1 MSSTLFKKVDYSLG
15 KLMQDIAIGSLGL
28 PDIQR
33 PFVWPNAKVRD
44 LFDSMYKGY
53 PVGYFLFWETGANG
67 VGSKVIGAETKQKA
81 ASLLI
86 VDGQQRLTSLY
97 AVVHKVAVLRDNF
110 EHEFIRIAFN
120 PLKGEFVVPDAAT
133 DKQAEFIPDISEVFL
148 KDTYETISDY
158 LGRLRLARDVSKDE
172 EHLIAKAIGRLA
184 GLTNYPFV
192 ALELTQSA
200 NEEQVADVFVR
211 INSEGKKLNQ
221 SDFILTLMSVF
232 WDQGRTDLEHFSIG
246 TRKPIQGNGASPFNP
261 IFQPEPDQLLR
272 VNVGVAFRRGRLE
285 HVYSILRGKDLRT
298 GEFSSAR
305 RETQFAEL
313 KEAQGRV
320 LNLTHWA
327 DFLNVVRTAG
337 YRHLRYVS
345 SEGALIF
352 AYQLYLIGRT
362 EFGVEPFAL
371 KQTVARW
378 LFMSLL
384 TGRYTSSPESRY
396 ETDLKLLPDGNDPTA
411 FVKALQGVE
420 LATLTDDY
428 WAKTLPLELSTSA
441 SRGPSLF
448 AYYAALVLCDAKALF
463 SKGKVADL
471 LDPPAIG
478 NKKPLERHHLF
489 PKRYLHKIGTTE
501 LRDTNQIAN
510 YALVEWDD
518 NIAISDIPPKDYW
531 PKYANRF
538 SDAELKEMMH
548 WHALPEGW
556 QEMSYQDFLVA
567 RRPLIAKVI
576 CQGYEKLTGAG
587 SA

>member
-1 MSSTLFKKVDYSLG
+1 MSETLFKEVHYTLG
-15 KLMQDIAIGSLGL
+15 GLIHDIGLGRIGL

-33 PFVWPNAKVRD
+33 PFVWANAKVRD

-53 PVGYFLFWETGANG
+53 PVGYFLFWQTGSED
-67 VGSKVIGAETKQKA
+67 VTSKVIGQESKQKA
-81 ASLLI
+81 PSLLI

-97 AVVHKVAVLRDNF
+97 AVVRKEAVLRDNF

-120 PLKGEFVVPDAAT
+120 PLTGEFAVPDAT
-133 DKQAEFIPDISEVFL
+133 TEKKPEFIPDISEVFL
-148 KDTYETISDY
+148 KDTYETISGY
-158 LGRLRLARDVSKDE
+158 LDRLRQARDLAKDE
-172 EHLIAKAIGRLA
+172 EHRIAKAIGRLA
-184 GLTNYPFV
+184 GLTNFPFV
-192 ALELTQSA
+192 ALELTQTA

-232 WDQGRTDLEHFSIG
+232 WDQGRTDLEKFSIA
-246 TRKPIQGNGASPFNP
+246 TRKPGQSHGASPFNP

-298 GEFSSAR
+298 GEFSPAR
-305 RETQFAEL
+305 RDAQFADL

-327 DFLNVVRTAG
+327 DFLNVVRAAG

-371 KQTVARW
+371 KQAVARW

-396 ETDLKLLPDGNDPTA
+396 ETDLKLLPDGNDPSA
-411 FVKALQGVE
+411 FVKALKAVE

-441 SRGPSLF
+441 SRGPSLY
-448 AYYAALVLCDAKALF
+448 AYYAALVLCEARALF

-471 LDPPAIG
+471 LAAC
-478 NKKPLERHHLF
+478 R
-489 PKRYLHKIGTTE
+489 TTPQ
-501 LRDTNQIAN
+501 T
-510 YALVEWDD
+510 
-518 NIAISDIPPKDYW
+518 
-531 PKYANRF
+531 
-538 SDAELKEMMH
+538 
-548 WHALPEGW
+548 
-556 QEMSYQDFLVA
+556 VA
-567 RRPLIAKVI
+567 
-576 CQGYEKLTGAG
+576 
-587 SA
+587 

>member
-15 KLMQDIAIGSLGL
+15 KLMQDIAMGSLGL

-120 PLKGEFVVPDAAT
+120 PLKGEFAVPDAAT

-158 LGRLRLARDVSKDE
+158 LGRLRQARDVSKDE

-246 TRKPIQGNGASPFNP
+246 TRRPIQGNGASPFNP

-327 DFLNVVRTAG
+327 DFLNVVRAAG

-420 LATLTDDY
+420 LASLTDDY

-556 QEMSYQDFLVA
+556 QEMSYQDFLAA

-576 CQGYEKLTGAG
+576 RQGYEKLTGAG

>member
-67 VGSKVIGAETKQKA
+67 VGSKVIGAEAKQKA

-158 LGRLRLARDVSKDE
+158 LGRLRRARDVSKDE

-298 GEFSSAR
+298 GEFSSGR
-305 RETQFAEL
+305 REAQFAEL

-327 DFLNVVRTAG
+327 DFLNVVRAAG

-362 EFGVEPFAL
+362 EFGVEPFVL

-489 PKRYLHKIGTTE
+489 PKRYLHKVGTTE

-518 NIAISDIPPKDYW
+518 NIAISDIPPNDYW
-531 PKYANRF
+531 LKYANRF
-538 SDAELKEMMH
+538 SYEELKEMMH

-576 CQGYEKLTGAG
+576 RQGYEKLAGTG

>member
-1 MSSTLFKKVDYSLG
+1 MRE
-15 KLMQDIAIGSLGL
+15 
-28 PDIQR
+28 P
-33 PFVWPNAKVRD
+33 
-44 LFDSMYKGY
+44 
-53 PVGYFLFWETGANG
+53 
-67 VGSKVIGAETKQKA
+67 
-81 ASLLI
+81 
-86 VDGQQRLTSLY
+86 
-97 AVVHKVAVLRDNF
+97 VLRDNF
-110 EHEFIRIAFN
+110 EHEHIRIAFN
-120 PLKGEFVVPDAAT
+120 PLKGEFAVPDAT
-133 DKQAEFIPDISEVFL
+133 TEKQPEFIADISEVFAGPSH
-148 KDTYETISDY
+148 KTINEY
-158 LGRLRLARDVSKDE
+158 VKRLRDAREASGGTLSDE
-172 EHLIAKAIGRLA
+172 EEERVADAIGRLV
-184 GLTNYPFV
+184 GLSGFPFV
-192 ALELTQSA
+192 ALELTQAA

-221 SDFILTLMSVF
+221 SDFILTLMSVH
-232 WDQGRTDLEHFSIG
+232 WDEGRTDLERFSVG
-246 TRKPIQGNGASPFNP
+246 TRKPLASNGPSPLNP

-272 VNVGVAFRRGRLE
+272 VDVGVAFRRGRLE

-298 GEFSSAR
+298 GEFCPQR
-305 RETQFAEL
+305 RAEQFERL
-313 KEAQGRV
+313 KTAQGKV

-327 DFLNVVRTAG
+327 DFLNVVRAAG

-371 KQTVARW
+371 KQAVGRW

-396 ETDLKLLPDGNDPTA
+396 ETDLKLLPEGNDPAA
-411 FVKALQGVE
+411 FVKALRDVE
-420 LATLTDDY
+420 IATLTDDY

-448 AYYAALVLCDAKALF
+448 AYYAALVLCEAKALF

-489 PKRYLHKIGTTE
+489 PKRYLHKTGVKE

-518 NIAISDIPPKDYW
+518 NIAISDIPPKEYW
-531 PKYANRF
+531 PKYAGRF
-538 SDAELKEMMH
+538 TEDELKDMMH
-548 WHALPEGW
+548 WHALPTGW
-556 QEMSYQDFLVA
+556 QEMSYQEFLFA
-567 RRPLIAKVI
+567 RRPMIAQVI
-576 CQGYEKLTGAG
+576 KQGYLRLTGQGA
-587 SA
+587 